1 MTEEE
6 WLVSENAKEMLQC
19 LQRQH
24 NVNRRKIG
32 RRKIRLFGC
41 ASCRLLW
48 NAMVDDRSRS
58 AVEYI
63 ERLMEDQADVTDL
76 SIVRDRAL
84 QATIAHGLVRLNELS
99 QLSRQ
104 ELQQRHKATQAAYAI
119 TREIPWSGHAHPA
132 IDTYIGDGDPVARRN
147 WLSELR
153 DLSHLLHD
161 IFGNPFRPITFD
173 PAWLTSTAIQLARG
187 IYDDRA
193 FDRMPIL
200 ADALQDAGCENA
212 TILDHC
218 RGPGPHARGCFVV
231 DLLLGK
237 G

>member
-1 MTEEE
+1 MMEEE
-6 WLVSENAKEMLQC
+6 WLASENANEMLEC
-19 LQRQH
+19 LQCQH

-48 NAMVDDRSRS
+48 DVMVDDRSRK
-58 AVEYI
+58 AVEFVEMMI
-63 ERLMEDQADVTDL
+63 EGQATNTDL
-76 SIVRDRAL
+76 SVVREGAL
-84 QATIAHGLVRLNELS
+84 QATSQGLLRLNESS
-99 QLSRQ
+99 QLTWHERM
-104 ELQQRHKATQAAYAI
+104 QRYMATVAAYAI
-119 TREIPWSGHAHPA
+119 TEGVPGSGHAHPA
-132 IDTYIGDGDPVARRN
+132 IRSFIGEGDPKARHE

-161 IFGNPFRPITFD
+161 IFGNPFRPITLD
-173 PAWLTSTAIQLARG
+173 RAWLTSTVVQLARG

-200 ADALQDAGCENA
+200 AYALQDTGCDSIA
-212 TILDHC
+212 ILDHC